1 MSISG
6 GAHLVSSNHLHGIP
20 VKRTPS
26 PAFFSRDVL
35 LKNKWPLYF
44 QPLARFPLSLCCKA
58 GGSNDEWRNPSFPRN
73 NYQGPPPPKG
83 KFKNHQD
90 HEDLL
95 EGSQILSS
103 QNGRSATSDDPT
115 PTKSGSR
122 EEILELFKRHLP
134 HLQGTKTRPVNSN
147 RTYGLNATMQ
157 KQSKEDREAFRL
169 LLKLLKAS
177 GANQKKPGNT
187 DGTKGTISNLDK
199 TLEYADAALEDS
211 GSENIDENNDLE
223 ENVSDVLDAA
233 PVSKTGFSHQSPVPA
248 GKYEPIMRSD
258 THGGETQTLK
268 VEEKSGSDSL
278 FYESES
284 KSEAEQ
290 SEGQQSEE
298 KIMNLNTLKVSEL
311 REIAKSRGLKG
322 YTKMKKAELVE
333 QLSLS

>member
-20 VKRTPS
+20 VKRTPL
-26 PAFFSRDVL
+26 PAFFSRNVL

-58 GGSNDEWRNPSFPRN
+58 VGSNDEWRNPSFPRN
-73 NYQGPPPPKG
+73 NYQGTPPPKG

-95 EGSQILSS
+95 EGSQMLSS
-103 QNGRSATSDDPT
+103 QNGRSATSDDLT
-115 PTKSGSR
+115 PTKSGSP
-122 EEILELFKRHLP
+122 EEIIELFKRHLP
-134 HLQGTKTRPVNSN
+134 QLQGTKNRPVNN

-157 KQSKEDREAFRL
+157 KQSKEDREAFQS

-177 GANQKKPGNT
+177 GANQKKPTNT

-199 TLEYADAALEDS
+199 TLEYVDAALEDS
-211 GSENIDENNDLE
+211 DSENIDENSDLE
-223 ENVSDVLDAA
+223 DNVSDVLDAA
-233 PVSKTGFSHQSPVPA
+233 PLSKPGFSHQSPVPA
-248 GKYEPIMRSD
+248 GKYEPIMTSD
-258 THGGETQTLK
+258 IHGGETQTLK
-268 VEEKSGSDSL
+268 VEDKSGSDSL

-284 KSEAEQ
+284 KSEAGQ
-290 SEGQQSEE
+290 IEGPQSEE
-298 KIMNLNTLKVSEL
+298 KIMNLDTLKVSEL

>member
-6 GAHLVSSNHLHGIP
+6 GAHLVSSNHLHVIP
-20 VKRTPS
+20 VKRSPS
-26 PAFFSRDVL
+26 PAFSSRDVL

-58 GGSNDEWRNPSFPRN
+58 GGSNDEWRKSSFPRN
-73 NYQGPPPPKG
+73 NYQGPPPPKR

-95 EGSQILSS
+95 EASQMLSS
-103 QNGRSATSDDPT
+103 QNGRSATSDDIT
-115 PTKSGSR
+115 PTKSGISAIK
-122 EEILELFKRHLP
+122 EEVIELIRRHLSL
-134 HLQGTKTRPVNSN
+134 LQGTETRPVNRK

-157 KQSKEDREAFRL
+157 KQSKEDREAFQS

-177 GANQKKPGNT
+177 GANQKKPANT
-187 DGTKGTISNLDK
+187 NGTSFEK
-199 TLEYADAALEDS
+199 TLECFEAALDAAYD
-211 GSENIDENNDLE
+211 SENIDENSDLE

-233 PVSKTGFSHQSPVPA
+233 PVSKTVFSHQSPVPA

-258 THGGETQTLK
+258 TQGGETQKLK

-290 SEGQQSEE
+290 SEGPQSED
-298 KIMNLNTLKVSEL
+298 KIMNLDRLKVSEL

-333 QLSLS
+333 QLSSS